1 MFILKVLVK
10 KHLETGGFLLFFQS
24 YDVLGIIWLSRGE
37 NKLIYDA
44 LGVIWDGNFAQRG
57 WDLTGR
63 DSLTQE
69 PIICLDF
76 QVIYTL

>member
-1 MFILKVLVK
+1 MHFAPSKVY
-10 KHLETGGFLLFFQS
+10 LETGGFLLFFQS
-24 YDVLGIIWLSRGE
+24 YDVLGIIWLSHRDGG
-37 NKLIYDA
+37 NKLTYDA